1 MTDKA
6 GKSLHVRIDSLRPL
20 SADIDEKLMPK
31 DKSWKQTDQFII
43 YDTDAGISGG
53 IIQSIEPASTTVH
66 DYMPIKCKTCVTWG
80 PLWIP
85 IADDNA
91 EPFRATKC
99 PPAHSPYL
107 VTINDADVISRASLK
122 GRRLDDDSTARL
134 KALGHDIFDVMG

>member
-1 MTDKA
+1 M
-6 GKSLHVRIDSLRPL
+6 
-20 SADIDEKLMPK
+20 
-31 DKSWKQTDQFII
+31 
-43 YDTDAGISGG
+43 
-53 IIQSIEPASTTVH
+53 
-66 DYMPIKCKTCVTWG
+66 VTWG

-85 IADDNA
+85 IADDHA

-122 GRRLDDDSTARL
+122 GRRLDDDSIARL